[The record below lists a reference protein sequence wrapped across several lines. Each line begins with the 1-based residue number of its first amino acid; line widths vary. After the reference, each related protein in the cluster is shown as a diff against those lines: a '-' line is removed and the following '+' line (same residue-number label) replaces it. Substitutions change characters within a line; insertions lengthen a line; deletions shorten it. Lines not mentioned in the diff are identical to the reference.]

1 MTTVLNAEAIGAPTQ
16 LIIAGRWMDASDGQ
30 TFEVHDPATGEV
42 IASVADASVEDGLAR

>member
-30 TFEVHDPATGEV
+30 RSRFMIPPPG
-42 IASVADASVEDGLAR
+42 R